1 MLIIDSQPY
10 SQKDQS
16 LENRKKDIGLYGMNF
31 GNAYVASVA
40 VYSSYTQ
47 VMHAMVEA
55 QQFDGPSIVLAYLP
69 YTSELDSPLQ
79 LLQETKIAVDSGYW
93 PLYRWSPA
101 SEPNSEPVF
110 QLDSERVKK
119 ELKAF
124 IDRENHLTH
133 LVKSTAAIST
143 TVSHSHGSELRHLKK
158 IKAKEAIEKLMD
170 GLSGPPVTILFAS
183 DGGNAENVAKRIGRR
198 GKARG
203 LKPKILAMDDFPI
216 EDLANEKNLIFCTST
231 AGQGEFP
238 QNGREMWDTIKNSTD
253 LDLSGI
259 NYTVFALGDSHYWP
273 RKEDKLYYNKPGKDL
288 DARLEVL
295 GANRLVPVGLGD
307 DQDPDG
313 FETGYNL
320 WEPPLWSALGADQV
334 DADFEEPK
342 PLTNEDIKI
351 DSNFLRGTIAEG
363 LADTSTGAITES
375 DAQLTKFHGTY
386 MQDDRDLRD
395 ERKAQGL
402 EPAYSFMVRVRMSGG
417 VCQPEQWI
425 AMDTISDQ
433 WGNQTFKL
441 VRPI

>member
-1 MLIIDSQPY
+1 
-10 SQKDQS
+10 
-16 LENRKKDIGLYGMNF
+16 
-31 GNAYVASVA
+31 
-40 VYSSYTQ
+40 
-47 VMHAMVEA
+47 
-55 QQFDGPSIVLAYLP
+55 
-69 YTSELDSPLQ
+69 
-79 LLQETKIAVDSGYW
+79 
-93 PLYRWSPA
+93 
-101 SEPNSEPVF
+101 
-110 QLDSERVKK
+110 
-119 ELKAF
+119 
-124 IDRENHLTH
+124 
-133 LVKSTAAIST
+133 
-143 TVSHSHGSELRHLKK
+143 
-158 IKAKEAIEKLMD
+158 
-170 GLSGPPVTILFAS
+170 
-183 DGGNAENVAKRIGRR
+183 
-198 GKARG
+198 
-203 LKPKILAMDDFPI
+203 
-216 EDLANEKNLIFCTST
+216 
-231 AGQGEFP
+231 
-238 QNGREMWDTIKNSTD
+238 
-253 LDLSGI
+253 
-259 NYTVFALGDSHYWP
+259 
-273 RKEDKLYYNKPGKDL
+273 
-288 DARLEVL
+288 
-295 GANRLVPVGLGD
+295 VGLGD